1 MKKIFLGILIGVA
14 LGGAA
19 TWSWLR
25 TTKSEPAETPA
36 AEAEKHESGLQL
48 SLQLSKEQQAAAGLV
63 VARPERVEVAAETG
77 AFGRVLDPTPLATLL
92 AEIDAADS
100 TVAASAKEWER
111 LKSLGDNAAARTLET
126 AEAAMKRDRAAAES
140 AHGRLVAGWG
150 KAFAGRADL
159 ISLARMMLGQEVAL
173 ARADLP
179 AGERLEGA
187 PVAVRVA
194 PVAGEAWQPAEL
206 IGPAPNAD
214 PQAQGQAFLI
224 LLREHP
230 PAPGTALTVRLNSG
244 GTAGKGFLLPR
255 TAVVQHERAMFVFV
269 QTGDERFERKPVE
282 VGPPQREGVF
292 VKSGINADERIV
304 MTGAQQLLSEEFKA
318 ANGGE

>member
-19 TWSWLR
+19 TWPWLR
-25 TTKSEPAETPA
+25 TTKPEPAEAPA
-36 AEAEKHESGLQL
+36 AEAEKHESGLHL
-48 SLQLSKEQQAAAGLV
+48 TKEQQAAAGLV
-63 VARPERVEVAAETG
+63 VAQPKRAEAVAEAK
-77 AFGRVLDPTPLATLL
+77 AFGRVLDATPLATML
-92 AEIDAADS
+92 AEIETADS
-100 TVAASAKEWER
+100 AEAASAKEWER
-111 LKSLGDNAAARTLET
+111 LRSLGDNAAARTLEI

-150 KAFAGRADL
+150 KAFASRADL
-159 ISLARMMLGQEVAL
+159 ASLTRMLLAQDAAL

-194 PVAGEAWQPAEL
+194 PVAGEASWQPAEL

-230 PAPGTALTVRLNSG
+230 LASGTALTVRLNSG
-244 GTAGKGFLLPR
+244 GPAEQGFLLPR

-269 QTGDERFERKPVE
+269 QTGDAQFERKPVE
-282 VGPPQREGVF
+282 VGLPQREGVF
-292 VKSGINADERIV
+292 VKSGINASDRIV
-304 MTGAQQLLSEEFKA
+304 MTSAQQLLSEEFKS

>member
-25 TTKSEPAETPA
+25 IAKSEPAEAPA
-36 AEAEKHESGLQL
+36 AEADKHESGLH
-48 SLQLSKEQQAAAGLV
+48 LSKEQQVAAGLV
-63 VARPERVEVAAETG
+63 VAKPERAEVAAETR
-77 AFGRVLDPTPLATLL
+77 AFGRVLDATPLATLL
-92 AEIDAADS
+92 AEIETADS
-100 TVAASAKEWER
+100 TVAASVKEWER
-111 LKSLGDNAAARTLET
+111 LKSLGDNAAARILET

-159 ISLARMMLGQEVAL
+159 ASLTRMMLAQEVAL

-194 PVAGEAWQPAEL
+194 PVAGEASWQPAEL

-224 LLREHP
+224 LLRQHP

-282 VGPPQREGVF
+282 VGLPQREGVF